1 MSKHK
6 NDIYGEVED
15 QHKSEEIPPPIPAA
29 TVLLLRDEDEA
40 PGPEVLMLHKTSKI
54 AFGGMWVFPGGKID
68 PEDYSDDNDVDN
80 AARRAAV
87 REAEEEAGIR
97 LPMEAFTWFSHWTP
111 PPITPKRYATWFFVT
126 EADEDHEITIDG
138 GEIQDH
144 QWINPGEALA
154 RHAKG
159 EIDLAPPTWIS
170 LYQISKFETA
180 AAAVD
185 HLAALPPRYYETR
198 IVQDDDGARIAM
210 WAEDSGYDTMDS
222 EKSEQTHRLVMK
234 AGSFEFEHTAVKY

>member
-6 NDIYGEVED
+6 NDIYGDVED
-15 QHKSEEIPPPIPAA
+15 QHKKKEVPPPIPAA
-29 TVLLLRDEDEA
+29 TVLLLRDEDDA

-68 PEDYSDDNDVDN
+68 PEDYEGGDDVDN
-80 AARRAAV
+80 AARHAAM

-97 LPMEAFTWFSHWTP
+97 LPKDAFVWFSHWTP
-111 PPITPKRYATWFFVT
+111 PPITPKRYATWFFIT

-144 QWINPGEALA
+144 QWINPGEALE

-170 LYQISKFETA
+170 LYQLSKFDTA
-180 AAAVD
+180 DQAVK
-185 HLAALPPRYYETR
+185 ALSAKPPRYYETR
-198 IVQDDDGARIAM
+198 IVQDEEGARIAM
-210 WAEDSGYDTMDS
+210 WAEDSAYEAMDAS
-222 EKSEQTHRLVMK
+222 QNSATHRLVMK
-234 AGSFEFEHTAVKY
+234 PGGFEFQHSAVDY